1 VQWDTAEAG
10 FLTRPSAQIDQ
21 TGLDQNSLF
30 LYIQF
35 VLKVTI
41 WRN

>member
-1 VQWDTAEAG
+1 MTSTMSTIRDLRLWGRRGVDKET
-10 FLTRPSAQIDQ
+10 
-21 TGLDQNSLF
+21 NF